1 MSQILNE
8 VLAANERY
16 AATFGG
22 KAKLIIPPARHFAVL
37 TCMDARLDPAK
48 FAGLAEGDA
57 HSSATPAAAPA
68 RMPFGP
74 WSFLTNCSEP
84 ANGLSFIILI
94 AAWSV
99 HERNHARTAREEPG
113 DGATGRGQGG
123 DPGRRGIGL
132 VEIPFVEP
140 EAEVCQADLPGVL
153 VESGH
158 RLTAPCLKARLP
170 LTLVSPRMLERTV
183 NVALLI
189 GK

>member
-94 AAWSV
+94 AAWSFS
-99 HERNHARTAREEPG
+99 RINHTRIAREEPG
-113 DGATGRGQGG
+113 DG
-123 DPGRRGIGL
+123 
-132 VEIPFVEP
+132 
-140 EAEVCQADLPGVL
+140 EVD
-153 VESGH
+153 
-158 RLTAPCLKARLP
+158 
-170 LTLVSPRMLERTV
+170 
-183 NVALLI
+183 
-189 GK
+189 

>member
-37 TCMDARLDPAK
+37 TCMARLDPAK

-94 AAWSV
+94 AAWSFS
-99 HERNHARTAREEPG
+99 RIKPYPNCS
-113 DGATGRGQGG
+113 
-123 DPGRRGIGL
+123 RR
-132 VEIPFVEP
+132 
-140 EAEVCQADLPGVL
+140 AWRRRDWKR
-153 VESGH
+153 S
-158 RLTAPCLKARLP
+158 RRR
-170 LTLVSPRMLERTV
+170 PR
-183 NVALLI
+183 
-189 GK
+189 